1 MERCPSGLR
10 CTPGTRVWMKIHREF
25 ESPPLRKN
33 EMFMKIKNLTFLLL
47 ILTSFLLSQNKIAV
61 VHFVEGDP
69 IIKNSI
75 YNGRSIELA
84 VGRTIYDGDII
95 KVNENSSCFIRFL
108 NNKTHVKL
116 FSNSILRIMGDE
128 KLNKIE
134 LIKGNLYIKNLYE
147 EDSRTY
153 VFTENNQIY
162 LSNHRVWL
170 STNKDDLDQI
180 YSLDTPVDIYNNY
193 IKNQFNVKNKHLLS
207 IKKDD
212 FVYIDNPSKFVPNY
226 VLSDNINYNYKQ
238 DEMKIEKY
246 DLIPIYGKRV
256 IKKDYVDPFNI
267 SLDFGTKFLNTTTH
281 LKLGLYP
288 QYQRKNLFISMDI
301 ESYVSPNNNDIKGD
315 WNDFFDIIDK
325 INLSYINNDSNKDM
339 NLSLGSIENISFG
352 TGYLLNDINNTI
364 DYPRRRYSG
373 LNLNY
378 KFDIDFIDFQLIIP
392 SFRDFQNSGGI
403 IASRTSLFISH
414 NFPLTLGLGFVADM
428 NQFSNISNYLK
439 IDSKKRFVYGA
450 EFDFNYNLVSNLD
463 FKMDIFGEAVGLWYP
478 DYNYYILSD
487 DEDISDDLRWRKGTW
502 GFNAPGVSLKFDN
515 RYLIQI
521 SLNYNSATFIPNY
534 FNSTYLYNRARYY
547 KANLESIQFNNDFP
561 IVQKQIN
568 AFNNN
573 FLVKCNTDSDAECE
587 YLIPK
592 DVYPTL
598 FSNNGFSVYDTYGLT
613 TKFTYNF
620 HSYIDIAVKTSAFI
634 EDSNASNTYF
644 TFQTDININNGYIRN
659 LNKLNFY
666 YSNIFFNKFSDNHRM
681 NYGVEAEVI
690 LPMRLSLIIN
700 LGQVYYD
707 SNNII
712 DNNIDRMTNSSIG
725 LKYNF

>member
-1 MERCPSGLR
+1 
-10 CTPGTRVWMKIHREF
+10 
-25 ESPPLRKN
+25 
-33 EMFMKIKNLTFLLL
+33 MKIKNLTFLLL

-134 LIKGNLYIKNLYE
+134 LIKGSLYIKNLYE

-364 DYPRRRYSG
+364 DYPRRKYSG

-378 KFDIDFIDFQLIIP
+378 KFDVDFMDFKLIIP

-439 IDSKKRFVYGA
+439 IDSKKRAVYGA
-450 EFDFNYNLVSNLD
+450 EFDFNYNLVSTLD

-534 FNSTYLYNRARYY
+534 FNSTYLYNRVRYY

-620 HSYIDIAVKTSAFI
+620 HSYIDVSVKTSAFI
-634 EDSNASNTYF
+634 EDSNASSTYF